1 MIIMASSILQLKNKL
16 YTHETN
22 MPLEF
27 IFKVAAQKEMKMKFD
42 VGIFWYESFMRTDC
56 NSIN

>member
-1 MIIMASSILQLKNKL
+1 MASSILQLKNKL